1 MPVFNQVIVPMSTE
15 GSGENMSKS
24 SHWRLENGT
33 EYLVNDAVTDQNHER
48 KKILWICE
56 IERRV
61 LFGC

>member
-33 EYLVNDAVTDQNHER
+33 EYLANDAVMDQNHER
-48 KKILWICE
+48 EKHPLD
-56 IERRV
+56 
-61 LFGC
+61 L